1 MHPKLPYYQAFVLRM
16 WLDHEPDHQAWRFS
30 LEDTQTGERLGF
42 ANLERLAHFLI
53 GRMKAADAAPPKP
66 K

>member
-1 MHPKLPYYQAFVLRM
+1 M